1 MINIGLTGSVGMGKT
16 TTAKVFEKLG
26 CDVWDADETVHKLYS
41 KGGKAVVE
49 VAKLFP
55 SSVEDGSISRSLL
68 KALLK
73 NEPKNLKELE
83 EIVVNL
89 EKGDISLDDAIKA
102 YEKGSILKDQCEKR
116 LNEAKLKVEAVL

>member
-1 MINIGLTGSVGMGKT
+1 MIKIGLTGSVGMGKT

-41 KGGKAVVE
+41 KGGKAVFK

-55 SSVEDGSISRSLL
+55 SSVEAGSISKSRL

-73 NEPKNLKELE
+73 NDPKNLSTIYFL
-83 EIVVNL
+83 
-89 EKGDISLDDAIKA
+89 
-102 YEKGSILKDQCEKR
+102 C
-116 LNEAKLKVEAVL
+116 